1 MQGVVILLIGTLE
14 NVRLR
19 EGDRVVVS
27 IGAATYEAE
36 VVDSSDMA
44 KIKIRLDTGSEVWI
58 GCRCVVDLVNNDCNA
73 VPARKTL
80 FEK

>member
-1 MQGVVILLIGTLE
+1 MILLIGTLE

-58 GCRCVVDLVNNDCNA
+58 GRRAILDVVSD
-73 VPARKTL
+73 
-80 FEK
+80 